1 MNRKRWMI
9 LAVCMLVLLS
19 LAACGKADGGDG
31 SGAAALES
39 ALRQVRDKLDEP
51 KHDEAESGSTADDS
65 EPEPE
70 KTPEPAAAAE
80 PEQSAVERI
89 ELTRVPSGGDEYAVI
104 TGYDAAENTVWSFET
119 PRFVMTEMTS
129 VVELGQRDDRYY
141 YVENTT
147 VVCLDVQTGTRLWE
161 NSDYAG
167 RATDFAFGDSA
178 LYLCGQY
185 GPDFF
190 AVSYTGETLARI
202 EQFDPNYYWASEI
215 ELRGIRRWSICT
227 AARPIMTTP

>member
-19 LAACGKADGGDG
+19 LAACGKADGGDD

-39 ALRQVRDKLDEP
+39 VLRQVRDKLDEA

-70 KTPEPAAAAE
+70 KTPEPTPEPSAATE

-89 ELTRVPSGGDEYAVI
+89 ELTRVPSGVDEYAVI

-119 PRFVMTEMTS
+119 PRFGVTEMIS
-129 VVELGQRDDRYY
+129 VVELGQR
-141 YVENTT
+141 
-147 VVCLDVQTGTRLWE
+147 G
-161 NSDYAG
+161 
-167 RATDFAFGDSA
+167 
-178 LYLCGQY
+178 
-185 GPDFF
+185 
-190 AVSYTGETLARI
+190 
-202 EQFDPNYYWASEI
+202 
-215 ELRGIRRWSICT
+215 
-227 AARPIMTTP
+227 